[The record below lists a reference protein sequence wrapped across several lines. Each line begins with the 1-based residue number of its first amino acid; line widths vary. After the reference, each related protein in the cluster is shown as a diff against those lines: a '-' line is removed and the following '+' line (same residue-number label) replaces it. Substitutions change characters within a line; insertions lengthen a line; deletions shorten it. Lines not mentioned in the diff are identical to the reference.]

1 MNFDLLER
9 AHSHG
14 QKIEPFF
21 RKRMA
26 FLKGFRLGLAS
37 LPLFFVNFGH
47 VHSSAIKPDGIASDW
62 QQVGDDLRNAFKKEL
77 NH

>member
-1 MNFDLLER
+1 MGKKLNL
-9 AHSHG
+9 
-14 QKIEPFF
+14 FF
-21 RKRMA
+21 SQRVA
-26 FLKGFRLGLAS
+26 LFKGFRLGVAS

-62 QQVGDDLRNAFKKEL
+62 LQVGNDLRNAFKKEL

>member
-1 MNFDLLER
+1 
-9 AHSHG
+9 
-14 QKIEPFF
+14 
-21 RKRMA
+21 MA

-37 LPLFFVNFGH
+37 LPLFFDNFGH
-47 VHSSAIKPDGIASDW
+47 VHSSAIKPDDIASDW

>member
-1 MNFDLLER
+1 
-9 AHSHG
+9 
-14 QKIEPFF
+14 
-21 RKRMA
+21 MA
-26 FLKGFRLGLAS
+26 ILKGFRLGLAS